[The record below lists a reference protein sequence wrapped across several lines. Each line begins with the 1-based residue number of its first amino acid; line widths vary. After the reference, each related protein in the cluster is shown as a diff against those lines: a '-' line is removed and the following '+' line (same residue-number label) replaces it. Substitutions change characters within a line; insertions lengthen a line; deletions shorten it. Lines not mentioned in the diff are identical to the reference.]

1 MLFNYFKIAF
11 RNLLKYKGFSAINI
25 LGLAVG
31 MASAILIFL
40 WISHEISFDRFHEK
54 KDRIFEAW
62 NKGNFNG
69 KVSCWNTT
77 PKILASAL
85 QSDIPEIETTTRVN
99 WADNYLT
106 RFGDKTIMMKA
117 SMVDSTFLNVFS
129 FPVLKGD
136 KQNALMNPS
145 SVVLT
150 ASTAAKLFGTDNP
163 IGQTLELNEK
173 FQLTVTAVVQDPP
186 NNSRFQFECLLPWA
200 FLRAQGWDDNYW
212 GNNST
217 RTYALLKP
225 GSKVESA
232 NAKLENFRKKYDR
245 DDPTGGFFL
254 YPIERWRLYSN
265 FTEGVEEG
273 GMIEYIRIFTIVG
286 AIILLIA
293 CINFMNLSTAKSEH
307 RAKEVGIRKVI
318 GAMRHNLMGQFLGES
333 ILIAFLAGVLSLL
346 LVQMTLPAFNNFTGK
361 LVEIDYTNPLAWALW
376 AGFILLTGLIAGS
389 YPAFF
394 LSGFQPTKVLKGT
407 FKKTQS
413 AINPR
418 KVLVVLQ
425 FTFAI
430 ILIIST
436 LVIKKQINY
445 AQNRNNGYNKD
456 QLLYYFLTGTAEKN
470 YDLIKNE
477 LLSSGVATSVTK
489 TSAPLT
495 EGWSNTWG
503 IGWKGKQ
510 PDDRTLFDRFCADQQ
525 FVKTAG
531 LELVKGR
538 DFDLAAHPSDSAAVL
553 LNESAVKAMG
563 FSDPIGQVI
572 QDNGQDWTVI
582 GVIKDFILHSPFAK
596 TQPMVIEGAHGWF
609 NVIHFRLNP
618 TNSVSTNL
626 KNAETIIKKFNPS
639 YPFDYTFVDQ
649 AYASK
654 FEEEK
659 KMGSLAAL
667 FAGLTIFISCMGLF
681 GLATYMAATR
691 FKEIGIRKVLGASV
705 ASITSLLS
713 KDFLKLVL
721 ISFIVASP
729 IAWILMNQWLKA
741 YAYKTSID
749 VWVFVATGFL
759 SLTIALLTTSIQAI
773 KAAVSNP
780 VKSLKSE

>member
-11 RNLLKYKGFSAINI
+11 RNLVKYKGFSAINI

-117 SMVDSTFLNVFS
+117 SMVDSTFLQIFS

-145 SVVLT
+145 GVVLT

-293 CINFMNLSTAKSEH
+293 CINFMNLSTAKSEQ

-333 ILIAFLAGVLSLL
+333 ILIAFLAGILSLI
-346 LVQMTLPAFNNFTGK
+346 LVQLTLPAFNTFTGK
-361 LVEIDYTNPLAWALW
+361 LVEIDYTNPLAWGLW

-456 QLLYYFLTGTAEKN
+456 QLLYYFLNGTAEKN

-531 LELVKGR
+531 LELMKGR

-626 KNAETIIKKFNPS
+626 KKAETIFKKFNPS

-705 ASITSLLS
+705 SSITSLLS

-729 IAWILMNQWLKA
+729 IAWILMNQWLKG

-749 VWVFVATGFL
+749 IWVFVATGFL

>member
-106 RFGDKTIMMKA
+106 RYGDKTIMMKA

-145 SVVLT
+145 GVVLT

-254 YPIERWRLYSN
+254 YPIERWRLYSS

-293 CINFMNLSTAKSEH
+293 CINFMNLSTAKSEQ

-361 LVEIDYTNPLAWALW
+361 LVAIDYTNPLAWALW

-553 LNESAVKAMG
+553 LNESAVNAMG

-626 KNAETIIKKFNPS
+626 KNAETIFKKFNPS

-721 ISFIVASP
+721 IAFIVASP
-729 IAWILMNQWLKA
+729 IAWILMNQWLKG

>member
-11 RNLLKYKGFSAINI
+11 RNLVKYKGFSAINI

-117 SMVDSTFLNVFS
+117 SMVDSTFLQIFS

-145 SVVLT
+145 GVVLT

-293 CINFMNLSTAKSEH
+293 CINFMNLSTAKSEQ

-333 ILIAFLAGVLSLL
+333 ILIAFLAGILSLI
-346 LVQMTLPAFNNFTGK
+346 LVQLTLPAFNTFTGK
-361 LVEIDYTNPLAWALW
+361 LVEIDYTNPLAWGLW

-538 DFDLAAHPSDSAAVL
+538 DFDLAAHPSDSAAAL

-626 KNAETIIKKFNPS
+626 KKAETIFKKFNPS

-705 ASITSLLS
+705 SSITSLLS

-729 IAWILMNQWLKA
+729 IAWILMNQWLKG

-749 VWVFVATGFL
+749 IWVFVATGFL

>member
-11 RNLLKYKGFSAINI
+11 RNLVKYKGFSAINI

-85 QSDIPEIETTTRVN
+85 ESDIPEIETTTRVN

-117 SMVDSTFLNVFS
+117 SMVDSTFLQIFS
-129 FPVLKGD
+129 FPVLKGN

-145 SVVLT
+145 GVVLT

-293 CINFMNLSTAKSEH
+293 CINFMNLSTAKSEQ

-333 ILIAFLAGVLSLL
+333 ILIAFLAGILSLI
-346 LVQMTLPAFNNFTGK
+346 LVQLTLPAFNTFTGK
-361 LVEIDYTNPLAWALW
+361 LVEIDYTNPLAWGLW

-626 KNAETIIKKFNPS
+626 KKAETIFKKFNPS

-705 ASITSLLS
+705 SSITSLLS

-729 IAWILMNQWLKA
+729 IAWILMNQWLKG

-749 VWVFVATGFL
+749 IWVFVATGFL

>member
-1 MLFNYFKIAF
+1 MLYSYLKIAF
-11 RNLLKYKGFSAINI
+11 RNLGKYKGFSAINI

-40 WISHEISFDRFHEK
+40 WISHEISYDRFHEK
-54 KDRIFEAW
+54 KDRIYEAW
-62 NKGNFNG
+62 NKGSFNG
-69 KVSCWNTT
+69 KISCWNTT
-77 PKILASAL
+77 PKILAKAL

-99 WADNYLT
+99 WTDSYLT
-106 RFGDKTIMMKA
+106 KFGEKTMMMKA
-117 SMVDSTFLNVFS
+117 SVVDSTFLQVFS

-136 KQNALMNPS
+136 SATALMNPTGT
-145 SVVLT
+145 VITL
-150 ASTAAKLFGTDNP
+150 STAQKLFGNENP
-163 IGQTLELNEK
+163 IGKILELNEQY
-173 FQLTVTAVVQDPP
+173 QLTVTAVVQDPP
-186 NNSRFQFECLLPWA
+186 NNSRFQFECLVPWS
-200 FLRAQGWDDNYW
+200 FLRSQGGDDDYW

-217 RTYALLKP
+217 RTYALLKA
-225 GSKVESA
+225 GTNAETA
-232 NAKLENFRKKYDR
+232 NAKLVEFRKKYDR
-245 DDPTGGFFL
+245 DDPKGGFFL

-273 GMIEYIRIFTIVG
+273 GMIEYIRIFSIVG

-293 CINFMNLSTAKSEH
+293 CINFMNLSTAKSEK

-333 ILIAFLAGVLSLL
+333 ILIAFLAGLL
-346 LVQMTLPAFNNFTGK
+346 AIVLVQLTLPSFNTFTGK
-361 LVEIDYTNPLAWALW
+361 IVRLDYTNGSAWTLW
-376 AGFILLTGLIAGS
+376 FCFILLTGLIAGS

-394 LSGFQPTKVLKGT
+394 LSGFQPTKVLKGA
-407 FKKTQS
+407 FKKTQA

-430 ILIIST
+430 VLIICT
-436 LVIKKQINY
+436 LVINKQINH
-445 AQNRNNGYNKD
+445 ARNRNNGYNKD
-456 QLLYYFLTGTAEKN
+456 QLVYYFMTGTTEKN
-470 YDLIKNE
+470 YTLIKNE
-477 LLSSGVATSVTK
+477 LLSSGTAVSVTK

-503 IGWKGKQ
+503 INWKGKQ
-510 PDDRTLFDRFCADQQ
+510 ENDRTLFDRFCADQQ
-525 FVKTAG
+525 FVTTAG

-538 DFDLAAHPSDSAAVL
+538 DFDLATYPSDSTAIL
-553 LNESAVKAMG
+553 LNESAVAAMG
-563 FSDPIGQVI
+563 FKDPIGQTL
-572 QDNGQDWTVI
+572 QDNGRDWTVV

-596 TQPMVIEGAHGWF
+596 TQPMFIQGAKGWF
-609 NVIHFRLNP
+609 NVIHFRLNAA
-618 TNSVSTNL
+618 NSVSENL
-626 KNAETIIKKFNPS
+626 KKAETIFKKFNPS
-639 YPFDYTFVDQ
+639 YPFDYTFVDD
-649 AYASK
+649 AYGAK

-705 ASITSLLS
+705 ASITTLLS
-713 KDFLKLVL
+713 KDFLTLVL
-721 ISFIVASP
+721 ISFLIASP
-729 IAWILMNQWLKA
+729 LAWLLMNQWLES
-741 YAYKTSID
+741 YAYKTAID
-749 VWVFVATGFL
+749 GWIFIATGFL
-759 SLTIALLTTSIQAI
+759 SMLIAVLTTSLQAI

>member
-1 MLFNYFKIAF
+1 MFFNYLKIAF
-11 RNLLKYKGFSAINI
+11 RNLVKYKGFSAINI

-40 WISHEISFDRFHEK
+40 WVSHEISYDRFHEK
-54 KDRIFEAW
+54 KERIYEAW
-62 NKGNFNG
+62 NKGSFNG

-77 PKILASAL
+77 PKILAKAL
-85 QSDIPEIETTTRVN
+85 QADIPEVEATTRVN

-106 RFGDKTIMMKA
+106 RFGDKTVMMKA
-117 SMVDSTFLNVFS
+117 TIVDSTFLHIFS
-129 FPVLKGD
+129 FPVIKGD
-136 KQNALMNPS
+136 AENALMNPS
-145 SVVLT
+145 GVVLT
-150 ASTAAKLFGTDNP
+150 ETTAAKLFGTDNP
-163 IGQTLELNEK
+163 VGQTLELNEK
-173 FQLTVTAVVQDPP
+173 FQLTVTAVVKDPP
-186 NNSRFQFECLLPWA
+186 NNSRFQFDCLMPWA
-200 FLRAQGWDDNYW
+200 FLRVQGWDDDYW

-225 GSKVESA
+225 AAKAETA
-232 NAKLENFRKKYDR
+232 NAKLAGFRKKYDR

-254 YPIERWRLYSN
+254 YPIERWRLYSS
-265 FTEGVEEG
+265 FTEGKEEG
-273 GMIEYIRIFTIVG
+273 GMIEYIRIFSIVG

-293 CINFMNLSTAKSEH
+293 CINFMNLSTAKSEK

-318 GAMRHNLMGQFLGES
+318 GARRFNLMGQFLGES
-333 ILIAFLAGVLSLL
+333 ILIAFFAGLLSLII
-346 LVQMTLPAFNNFTGK
+346 VQFTLPAFNTFTGK
-361 LVEIDYTNPLAWALW
+361 LVQINYSNPIAWSLW
-376 AGFILLTGLIAGS
+376 LGFILLTGLIAGS

-407 FKKTQS
+407 FRKSQA

-430 ILIIST
+430 VLIICT
-436 LVIKKQINY
+436 LVIKKQINH

-456 QLLYYFLTGTAEKN
+456 QLLYYFMTGSTEKN

-477 LLSSGVATSVTK
+477 LLSSGIATSVTK

-503 IGWKGKQ
+503 ISWKGKQ
-510 PDDRTLFDRFCADQQ
+510 PDDRTLFDRFCADQK
-525 FVKTAG
+525 FVTTAG

-538 DFDLAAHPSDSAAVL
+538 DFDLAAYPSDSSAVL
-553 LNESAVKAMG
+553 LNESAVLAMG
-563 FSDPIGQVI
+563 FDDPIGQTI
-572 QDNGQDWTVI
+572 SDNGRNWTVV

-596 TQPMVIEGAHGWF
+596 TQPMFIQGANGWF
-609 NVIHFRLNP
+609 NVIHFRLNAA
-618 TNSVSTNL
+618 NSVSDNL
-626 KNAETIIKKFNPS
+626 KKAEQIFKKFNPS

-705 ASITSLLS
+705 VSITTLLS

-721 ISFIVASP
+721 ISFLVASP
-729 IAWILMNQWLKA
+729 VAWMLMNHWLKS
-741 YAYKTSID
+741 YAYQTDID
-749 VWVFVATGFL
+749 GWVFVLTGLL
-759 SLTIALLTTSIQAI
+759 SMLIAVLTTSIQAI

>member
-40 WISHEISFDRFHEK
+40 WISHEISYDRFHEK

-106 RFGDKTIMMKA
+106 RYGDKTIMMKA

-145 SVVLT
+145 GVVLT

-254 YPIERWRLYSN
+254 YPIERWRLYSS

-293 CINFMNLSTAKSEH
+293 CINFMNLSTAKSEQ

-346 LVQMTLPAFNNFTGK
+346 LVQVTLPAFNNFTGK

-456 QLLYYFLTGTAEKN
+456 QLLYYFMTGTAEKN

-626 KNAETIIKKFNPS
+626 KNAETIFKKFNPS

>member
-40 WISHEISFDRFHEK
+40 WISHEISYDRFHEK

-62 NKGNFNG
+62 NKGSFNG

-117 SMVDSTFLNVFS
+117 SMVDSTFLQVFS

-136 KQNALMNPS
+136 IQNALMNPS
-145 SVVLT
+145 GVVLT

-173 FQLTVTAVVQDPP
+173 FQLIVTAVVQDPP

-200 FLRAQGWDDNYW
+200 FLRAQGWDDDYW

-254 YPIERWRLYSN
+254 YPIERWRLYSS

-293 CINFMNLSTAKSEH
+293 CINFMNLSTAKSEQ

-333 ILIAFLAGVLSLL
+333 ILIAFLAGILSLL
-346 LVQMTLPAFNNFTGK
+346 LVQVTLPAFNTFTGK

-477 LLSSGVATSVTK
+477 LLSSGIATSVTK

-538 DFDLAAHPSDSAAVL
+538 DFDLAAHPADSAAVL

-626 KNAETIIKKFNPS
+626 KNAETIFKKFNPS

-729 IAWILMNQWLKA
+729 IAWILMNQWLKG

>member
-11 RNLLKYKGFSAINI
+11 RNLVKYKGFSTINI

-40 WISHEISFDRFHEK
+40 WISHEVSYDQFHEK
-54 KDRIFEAW
+54 KDRIYEAW
-62 NKGNFNG
+62 NKGSFNG
-69 KVSCWNTT
+69 KISCWNTT
-77 PKILASAL
+77 PKVLANAIQADL
-85 QSDIPEIETTTRVN
+85 PEIETTTRVN
-99 WADNYLT
+99 WTETYLT

-117 SMVDSTFLNVFS
+117 ATVDSTFLQVFS
-129 FPVLKGD
+129 FPTINGD
-136 KQNALMNPS
+136 KENALLNPS
-145 SVVLT
+145 GLVLT
-150 ASTAAKLFGTDNP
+150 ESTAAKLFGTDNP
-163 IGQTLELNEK
+163 IGQILELNEK
-173 FQLTVTAVVQDPP
+173 FQFTVTSVVKDPP
-186 NNSRFQFECLLPWA
+186 SNSRFQFECLIPWA
-200 FLRAQGWDDNYW
+200 FLRSQGFDDNYW

-225 GSKVESA
+225 ETTVEAA
-232 NAKLENFRKKYDR
+232 NAKLVGFRKKYDQE
-245 DDPTGGFFL
+245 DPLGGFFL

-265 FTEGVEEG
+265 FRDGVEES
-273 GMIEYIRIFTIVG
+273 GMIEYIRIFTVVG

-293 CINFMNLSTAKSEH
+293 CINFMNLSTAKSEK

-318 GAMRHNLMGQFLGES
+318 GARRTNLMGQFLGES
-333 ILIAFLAGVLSLL
+333 ILIAFLAGILSII
-346 LVQMTLPAFNNFTGK
+346 LVQLTLPSFNTFTEK
-361 LVEIDYTNPLAWALW
+361 RVEIDYTNPLAWALW
-376 AGFILLTGLIAGS
+376 LGFIVLTGLIAGS

-407 FKKTQS
+407 FRKSQA

-430 ILIIST
+430 ILIICT
-436 LVIKKQINY
+436 LVIKKQIVH

-456 QLLYYFLTGTAEKN
+456 QLVYYFMTGSSEKN
-470 YDLIKNE
+470 YELIKNE
-477 LLSSGVATSVTK
+477 LLSTGAAISVTK

-495 EGWSNTWG
+495 EGWSNSWG

-538 DFDLAAHPSDSAAVL
+538 DFDLAAHPADSSAIL

-563 FSDPIGQVI
+563 FSDPIGQLI
-572 QDNGQDWTVI
+572 QDNGRDWTVI
-582 GVIKDFILHSPFAK
+582 GVFKDFILHSPFSK
-596 TQPMVIEGAHGWF
+596 TQPMIIEGAHGWF

-626 KNAETIIKKFNPS
+626 KKAETVFKKFNPS

-649 AYASK
+649 AYAAK

-705 ASITSLLS
+705 ASITTLLS

-729 IAWILMNQWLKA
+729 IAWILMNEWLKV

>member
-11 RNLLKYKGFSAINI
+11 RNLGKNKAFSAINI

-40 WISHEISFDRFHEK
+40 WIAHEISYDRFHAK
-54 KDRIFEAW
+54 KDRIYEAW

-77 PKILASAL
+77 PKILAKAL

-99 WADNYLT
+99 WSDAYLT
-106 RFGDKTIMMKA
+106 KYGDKTIMMNA
-117 SMVDSTFLNVFS
+117 SVVDSTFLQVFS

-136 KQNALMNPS
+136 SATALMHPTG
-145 SVVLT
+145 VVLSATT
-150 ASTAAKLFGTDNP
+150 AEKLFGNNNP
-163 IGQTLELNEK
+163 IGQIIELNETY
-173 FQLTVTAVVQDPP
+173 QLTVTAVVQDAP
-186 NNSRFQFECLLPWA
+186 NNSRFKFDCLVPWA
-200 FLRAQGWDDNYW
+200 FMRKMGGDDDYW

-225 GSKVESA
+225 GTRVENA
-232 NAKLENFRKKYDR
+232 NAKLVDFRKKYDR
-245 DDPTGGFFL
+245 DDPKGGFFL

-265 FTEGVEEG
+265 FTDGVEEG
-273 GMIEYIRIFTIVG
+273 GLIEYIRIFSIVG

-293 CINFMNLSTAKSEH
+293 CINFMNLSTAKSEQ

-333 ILIAFLAGVLSLL
+333 ILIAFFAGLLSILI
-346 LVQMTLPAFNNFTGK
+346 VQLTLPAFNSFTGK
-361 LVEIDYTNPLAWALW
+361 IVHLNYSSISAWSLW
-376 AGFILLTGLIAGS
+376 LGFIIVTGLIAGS

-394 LSGFQPTKVLKGT
+394 LSGFQPTKVLKGS
-407 FKKTQS
+407 FKKAQA

-418 KVLVVLQ
+418 KILVVLQ

-436 LVIKKQINY
+436 LVINKQLSH
-445 AQNRNNGYNKD
+445 ARNRNNGYNKD
-456 QLLYYFLTGTAEKN
+456 QLVYYFMTGSTEKN

-477 LLSSGVATSVTK
+477 LLSSGTATSVTK

-503 IGWKGKQ
+503 ISWKGKQ
-510 PDDRTLFDRFCADQQ
+510 PNDRTLFDRFCADQQ
-525 FVKTAG
+525 FITTAG

-538 DFDLAAHPSDSAAVL
+538 DMDLAVYPTDSMAML
-553 LNESAVKAMG
+553 LNESAVTAMG
-563 FSDPIGQVI
+563 FKDPIGQVI
-572 QDNGQDWTVI
+572 QDNGREWTVI
-582 GVIKDFILHSPFAK
+582 GVFKDFIMHSPFAK
-596 TQPMVIEGAHGWF
+596 TEPMFIQGAKGWF

-618 TNSVSTNL
+618 ANTVSANL
-626 KNAETIIKKFNPS
+626 KKAETIFKKFNPS

-649 AYASK
+649 AYAAK
-654 FEEEK
+654 FEEEG

-705 ASITSLLS
+705 ASISTLLS

-721 ISFIVASP
+721 ISFIIASP
-729 IAWILMNQWLKA
+729 VAWFLMNKWLQT

-749 VWVFVATGFL
+749 GWVFLSTGLL
-759 SLTIALLTTSIQAI
+759 SMLIAVLTTSIQAI
-773 KAAVSNP
+773 KAALSNP

>member
-212 GNNST
+212 RNNST

-225 GSKVESA
+225 SSKVESA

-293 CINFMNLSTAKSEH
+293 CINFMNLSTAKSEQ

-333 ILIAFLAGVLSLL
+333 ILIAFLAGILSLI
-346 LVQMTLPAFNNFTGK
+346 LVQLTLPAFNTFTGK
-361 LVEIDYTNPLAWALW
+361 LVEIDYTNPLAWGLW

-436 LVIKKQINY
+436 LVIKKQINF

-626 KNAETIIKKFNPS
+626 KNAETIFKKFNPS

>member
-40 WISHEISFDRFHEK
+40 WISHEISYDRFHEK

-106 RFGDKTIMMKA
+106 RYGDKTIMMKA

-145 SVVLT
+145 GVVLT

-217 RTYALLKP
+217 HTYALLKP

-254 YPIERWRLYSN
+254 YPIERWRLYSS

-293 CINFMNLSTAKSEH
+293 CINFMNLSTAKSEQ

-346 LVQMTLPAFNNFTGK
+346 LVQVTLPAFNNFTGK

-456 QLLYYFLTGTAEKN
+456 QLLYYFMTGTAEKN

-626 KNAETIIKKFNPS
+626 KNAETIFKKFNPS

-729 IAWILMNQWLKA
+729 IAWILMNQWLKG